1 MPRRHSQSFSLVF
14 ALSIWLLLLCSTPA
28 FCDEYEYAVD
38 AEGGTAHLSNADN
51 NNDAISAPVSPPDIL
66 DDDDED
72 EYEDEDEDEDENY
85 YENRDEDDE
94 EIRDYYGDEEEGY
107 EYDEEYASEAD
118 YYGEEEYDE
127 DQDHEEWEDE
137 GDYYYDENENEGE
150 EYKSKN
156 DLYMTSEEYAD
167 LLKTKH
173 KDFDWKI
180 HGSTSDLWYN
190 LGCEEIFQS
199 PRPLHSQSDW
209 VNARNIYKSIV
220 EDESTLPNDNDGDD
234 NDNDNDAGNS
244 HSGFEVKVV
253 AKQSPGKGR
262 GIYAVEDIKE
272 GDLIYS
278 SKQTARFSSG
288 AHYREFLLA
297 LEPHFAC
304 DVLQWAFVTELGAN
318 VDDKVNGNVNGK
330 EELQLKISVDLDEGC
345 FCNNGWGP
353 TGEEEGPNL
362 GCNQD
367 HEEGEEFPPSCK
379 TNFHALR
386 DIKAGEE
393 FLCSYG
399 DFVIGDGWHEFGL
412 GATW

>member
-1 MPRRHSQSFSLVF
+1 MPKRHSQSLSLIF
-14 ALSIWLLLLCSTPA
+14 TLSIWLLLLCSTPA

-51 NNDAISAPVSPPDIL
+51 NNDAISPPVSPPDIL
-66 DDDDED
+66 DDD
-72 EYEDEDEDEDENY
+72 DEDEDEDENY

-107 EYDEEYASEAD
+107 EYDEEYASEED
-118 YYGEEEYDE
+118 YYGEEGYDE
-127 DQDHEEWEDE
+127 EQDQDQEHEEWEDE
-137 GDYYYDENENEGE
+137 GDYYYDENENENENDGE
-150 EYKSKN
+150 EYKSQN

-180 HGSTSDLWYN
+180 HGSTSDLWFN
-190 LGCEEIFQS
+190 LGCEELFQS

-220 EDESTLPNDNDGDD
+220 KDESTLPNDNDGDD
-234 NDNDNDAGNS
+234 NDNDSDGGNS

-297 LEPHFAC
+297 LQPHFAC
-304 DVLQWAFVTELGAN
+304 DVLQWAFVTEL
-318 VDDKVNGNVNGK
+318 DDKVNGK

-353 TGEEEGPNL
+353 VGEEEGPNL

-367 HEEGEEFPPSCK
+367 QKEGEEFPPSCK
-379 TNFHALR
+379 TNFYALR